1 MYRIVVRRNAFSD
14 SPTDYTIYSPS
25 VADRGYVVFSPR
37 LSEQINKASSLSFVC
52 PDTNPNYDQ
61 ITPFSGIVIV
71 FDDDEIIFWGRVVS
85 AERDFYRQKFV
96 ECEGVLAFLNDVIL
110 RPATISGTLSAYVAD
125 VLQKYRNVVPSD
137 RFIQSGVFP
146 SGNVAFERTNYVTAL
161 RELDDVRETNGF
173 FFRIKIDVQGEVEQ
187 FPFLYID
194 SSLNQ
199 EGAQDVIFARN
210 LTDLSDLTSAE
221 TFYSRMIPLGDSV
234 DGETVTIK
242 SVNGG
247 NDWIEDASA
256 VASQGR
262 VEKVVQFQGI
272 TSPSDLLAAA
282 QAKLAAD
289 VGNARTLTISAVD
302 LHLLDSSVRRFE
314 VGKLYH
320 LISAPH
326 GYTETGGNNVFPL
339 TKSEID
345 LADPSRSVYTF
356 GEVKKTLTG
365 G

>member
-1 MYRIVVRRNAFSD
+1 MYRIVVRRNAYSD

-52 PDTNPNYDQ
+52 PDTNPNYSQ
-61 ITPFSGIVIV
+61 ITPFSGIIIV

-96 ECEGVLAFLNDVIL
+96 ECEGVLAFLNDVFL
-110 RPATISGTLSAYVAD
+110 RPATISGTLPGYVNNILQTYRSSAVGE
-125 VLQKYRNVVPSD
+125 
-137 RFIQSGVFP
+137 RFLMCGTVP
-146 SGNVAFERTNYVTAL
+146 SGNVAFDRTNYVSVL
-161 RELDDVRETNGF
+161 SELDDIREINGLY
-173 FFRIKIDVQGEVEQ
+173 FRIGIDVQGEVEQ

-199 EGAQDVIFARN
+199 EGAQDVVFARN
-210 LTDLSDLTSAE
+210 LTDLTDLTDAE
-221 TFYSRMIPLGDSV
+221 KFYSRMIPLGDSV
-234 DGETVTIK
+234 DGDPVTIK

-256 VASQGR
+256 VALQGR

-302 LHLLDSSVRRFE
+302 LHLLDSSVQRFE

>member
-61 ITPFSGIVIV
+61 ITPFSGIIIV

-110 RPATISGTLSAYVAD
+110 RPATISGTLSVYVAD

-234 DGETVTIK
+234 DGDPVTIK
-242 SVNGG
+242 SVNSG

-272 TSPSDLLAAA
+272 TSPSDLLTAA
-282 QAKLAAD
+282 QAKLAED

>member
-1 MYRIVVRRNAFSD
+1 MYRIVVRRNAYSD

-25 VADRGYVVFSPR
+25 VADRGYVVFSPK
-37 LSEQINKASSLSFVC
+37 LSEQVNKASSLSFVC
-52 PDTNPNYDQ
+52 PDTNPNYSQ
-61 ITPFSGIVIV
+61 ITPFSGIIIV

-110 RPATISGTLSAYVAD
+110 RPATIQTTITGYLIDTLDEYNGKCA
-125 VLQKYRNVVPSD
+125 QE
-137 RFIQSGVFP
+137 RFIWYGTAP
-146 SGNVAFERTNYVTAL
+146 AGYNVSFERTGYTSVL
-161 RELDDVRETNGF
+161 QELDGIRSSAGM
-173 FFRIKIDVQGEVEQ
+173 FFRWVIDWQGEVES
-187 FPFLYID
+187 PFLYID

-234 DGETVTIK
+234 DGDPVTIK
-242 SVNGG
+242 SVNSGR
-247 NDWIEDASA
+247 DWIEDASA
-256 VASQGR
+256 VSSQGR